1 MKIDRSNTIRI
12 TGRELKLP
20 ALKNLKRGARI
31 TARILEKIG
40 NKEAILDIGGNRLRA
55 EFLSGIP
62 PKSRFSLIFE
72 GRDSSTLIFRTAR
85 DLGDL
90 SSLRGLLDFSI
101 FELGDVGKNE
111 LIAIRRYLKD
121 GIQGIFD
128 LNRCIFKALLGKSF
142 KEHSLTD
149 LLNKLLKMGIQKE
162 NLIFLSYIIL
172 GNKGLNLDI
181 LISLLRFMG
190 IEGDVIYKR
199 FKRYSRQSDA
209 LMADIEKLS
218 ERIESL
224 LSDEDGTEL
233 FRQLFYYISQGEDG
247 GYRDCSGFEIPYF
260 DSDSFRELE
269 CIYTHDGLALSLE
282 LSNLGKLDIL
292 IKFSDS
298 DLKVS
303 MFCGDEEVL
312 AELKSNVDDLKSRLA
327 NLGKV
332 VIVDFYIT
340 GEMVKKIIEINSS
353 LVMNSIFDMRA

>member
-31 TARILEKIG
+31 TARIMERIG
-40 NKEAILDIGGNRLRA
+40 NKEAILDIAGNRLRA

-62 PKSRFSLIFE
+62 SKNRFSLIFE
-72 GRDSSTLIFRTAR
+72 GRDSSTLVFRTAR

-101 FELGDVGKNE
+101 FQLGDVGKNE

-121 GIQGIFD
+121 GLQGIFD
-128 LNRCIFKALLGKSF
+128 LNRYIFEALLGKSF
-142 KEHSLTD
+142 KKHSLTD
-149 LLNKLLKMGIQKE
+149 FLNKLLKMGIQKE
-162 NLIFLSYIIL
+162 DLVFLSYIFL
-172 GNKGLNLDI
+172 SSKGINLEI
-181 LISLLRFMG
+181 LISLLRYMG
-190 IEGDVIYKR
+190 IEEDTIYKR

-209 LMADIEKLS
+209 LITDIEKLS
-218 ERIESL
+218 ESIESL
-224 LSDEDGTEL
+224 LIDEEGIEL
-233 FRQLFYYISQGEDG
+233 LRELLYYISQGENG
-247 GYRDCSGFEIPYF
+247 GYRDFSIFEMPYF
-260 DSDSFRELE
+260 DSDSFKDLE

-303 MFCGDEEVL
+303 MFCEDEEIL
-312 AELKSNVDDLKSRLA
+312 AELKSNIDDLKSSLA
-327 NLGKV
+327 NLSKV
-332 VIVDFYIT
+332 VIVDLYISR
-340 GEMVKKIIEINSS
+340 EVVKKIIEINSS
-353 LVMNSIFDMRA
+353 LVMNSIFDMRV